1 MPLITKEGNRVLPI
15 CGAFAKPLVEI
26 FGSVYKEMSHNKRF
40 PRSSNRP
47 SPWSPSV
54 GNILHIKSERN
65 LLTHGFA
72 MAFGLGCILR
82 AVQLIV

>member
-1 MPLITKEGNRVLPI
+1 MPLLTKAGNRVLPI
-15 CGAFAKPLVEI
+15 CGAFAKSLVEI
-26 FGSVYKEMSHNKRF
+26 FGSVYKEMSHNQRF

-47 SPWSPSV
+47 SPLSV